1 MEGLNKVSVNMID
14 KLYSDIS
21 NTLNN
26 ELSHE
31 QHVDIMT
38 LLINNLR
45 DRTVGQTN
53 TNINNAHANMSE
65 ATSIAL
71 RFVSLIK

>member
-1 MEGLNKVSVNMID
+1 MEGLNKVSVNIVD

-21 NTLNN
+21 STLNN

-31 QHVDIMT
+31 QHVNIMI

-45 DRTVGQTN
+45 DRTVGQMN
-53 TNINNAHANMSE
+53 TNINNAHDSISE